1 MPHPETNVNGRTV
14 EAERADAG
22 RFCRRGPHLGVM
34 SESDAVER
42 ARRAARTNGSIE
54 SRDDG
59 HVAATTAFEGRI
71 DVGADGGAAVLTV
84 TVAVPMLDAVT
95 VEEVAP
101 VVEEGW
107 FETFELRIGD
117 VDGAIRGDDATA
129 AVRQAGDE
137 AVVEVELR
145 DLDATRAAADAV
157 AVVEY
162 VEGTYVEGIIPGYE
176 YTSPVTRLIQQA
188 TDAAGGGKG
197 GTPL

>member
-1 MPHPETNVNGRTV
+1 
-14 EAERADAG
+14 
-22 RFCRRGPHLGVM
+22 M
-34 SESDAVER
+34 SEPDAVER

-54 SRDDG
+54 SRGDG
-59 HVAATTAFEGRI
+59 GYTAATTAFEGRI

-129 AVRQAGDE
+129 AVRQADDE

-176 YTSPVTRLIQQA
+176 YTGPVTRLIQQA

>member
-1 MPHPETNVNGRTV
+1 
-14 EAERADAG
+14 
-22 RFCRRGPHLGVM
+22 M

-42 ARRAARTNGSIE
+42 ARRAAGANE
-54 SRDDG
+54 SFEPHEDG
-59 HVAATTAFEGRI
+59 GYAVRTTAFEGI
-71 DVGADGGAAVLTV
+71 VEVGADGGAAVFTV

-95 VEEVAP
+95 EDAVAS

-107 FETFELRIGD
+107 FETFELRIDD
-117 VDGAIRGDDATA
+117 VDGAIRGDDATVS
-129 AVRQAGDE
+129 VRQDGDE

-145 DLDATRAAADAV
+145 DPDATRAAADAV

-176 YTSPVTRLIQQA
+176 YTEPVTLLVQQA
-188 TDAAGGGKG
+188 ADAAGGSEG